1 MIVNILFSL
10 VLLTCHDTASY
21 DIVKEFHLLNNKSD
35 EINFIKNNC
44 NNSNP
49 SVLAYVL
56 SVSMKQAEYEFN
68 PFIKLVL
75 FTTNKNHLELLI
87 TENPNNAHLRYVRL
101 LVQEKSPVFL
111 GYKSNIVEDK
121 TFLKR
126 IMNSIDETDYL
137 DSYIID
143 NTSL

>member
-21 DIVKEFHLLNNKSD
+21 DIVKEFHLLKNKSD